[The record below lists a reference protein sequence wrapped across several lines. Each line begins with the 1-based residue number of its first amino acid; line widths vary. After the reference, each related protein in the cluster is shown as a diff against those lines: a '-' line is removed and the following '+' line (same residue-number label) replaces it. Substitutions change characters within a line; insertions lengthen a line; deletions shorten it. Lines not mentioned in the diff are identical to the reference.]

1 MAAVLARLLWR
12 ARARYA
18 FGSLNLIASRS
29 LIPEMLMKSVLA
41 LSLLLFTS
49 SALAAVVGKDVGY
62 KAGDTVMKG
71 YLAYDD
77 AVKGKRGGVLVVPE
91 WWGANDYAKKR
102 ARMLAS
108 EGYVALVVDMYGN
121 GQIADN
127 PKDAGALAGSVNKN
141 PPLALARFQ
150 AAEKFL
156 DRQPNVKKGEVAALG
171 YCFGGGVV
179 LNMARAGEPLKA
191 VVSYHGV
198 LATDISVKPGAI
210 KAKLRVFTGEADPI
224 VPPEQVEAFKTEMT
238 NAKADYMLVSYP
250 DVKHTFT
257 NREADSYAAQFG
269 LPLKYD
275 NAADNDSWTRTLEF
289 LKATLK

>member
-1 MAAVLARLLWR
+1 MKAA
-12 ARARYA
+12 
-18 FGSLNLIASRS
+18 
-29 LIPEMLMKSVLA
+29 LA
-41 LSLLLFTS
+41 LSLLFFTS

-71 YLAYDD
+71 YLAFDD
-77 AVKGKRGGVLVVPE
+77 AVKGSSAGVLVVPE
-91 WWGANDYAKKR
+91 WWGANDYARKR

-127 PKDAGALAGSVNKN
+127 PKDAGALAGNVNKN
-141 PPLALARFQ
+141 PSLAYARFD
-150 AAEKFL
+150 AARQFL
-156 DRQPNVKKGEVAALG
+156 DQQPNVKKGEIAALG

-179 LNMARAGEPLKA
+179 LNMARAGMPLKS

-198 LATDISVKPGAI
+198 LATDVAVKPGAI
-210 KAKLRVFTGEADPI
+210 KDKLRIFHGEADPV
-224 VPPEQVEAFKTEMT
+224 VPPAQVEAFKAEMD
-238 NAKADYMLVSYP
+238 NAQADYMLVSYP
-250 DVKHTFT
+250 GVKHTFT

-275 NAADNDSWTRTLEF
+275 NAADTDSWTRTLEF
-289 LKATLK
+289 LKSTLNQQ